1 MQFLATYL
9 KLAQEFGGIEFGPYE
24 DLEISLGSQKASCNI
39 FIPPNFGVLPIH
51 AKLIRKSA
59 TDVVL
64 APAEQSAEIFLWKG
78 RSRNCIPIHV
88 PTAVKSGDSFS
99 LVSPQGPKFTIEFR
113 ELPPEEVKIRQ
124 ESIARKKGLSGR
136 NRLSK
141 ESMANEAKRQL
152 WTTILVSGPAQLAQ
166 RAVVFVKSGA
176 IYQPRNIF
184 LGLTIIGGYVFG
196 GFTACK
202 GRKTQAQLSTTT
214 TLYNDCQ
221 KSNEY
226 IKEMNETK
234 DYSFG
239 SVVYRLASPELSE
252 ALKDDSQIQKEVQKE
267 ARFLFE
273 EDYSKGSPYHWIIK
287 SDAGPKRRAYRSWIK
302 AFGQAEGDALDL
314 ATKKTL
320 MWIPPI
326 KNTPKNMKDFRVIK
340 NSKDETV
347 CGRGIFGLSYRQA
360 KNLGLSAQPD
370 AIFDGKEAQVTKET
384 KRNSVLLTKVGEYK
398 IENSLLPPYYQDRDE
413 GEELPPAPESTWQQ
427 TKGRGKEFC
436 IHQTGNDDRESS
448 NRLISMLKK
457 QYGKTDME
465 RATIVSKIARLYT
478 ADLPGEN
485 YNGKTQTALKFTNK
499 IGSSLDRSDLSGSD
513 WAKKQT
519 ARVIARSLVLPCIIT
534 LKGEEEAKKD
544 FFDES
549 NPPPDP
555 VMCFALNWS
564 LTEGNN

>member
-9 KLAQEFGGIEFGPYE
+9 KLAQEFGGTEFGPYE

-59 TDVVL
+59 TDVIL

-78 RSRNCIPIHV
+78 RSRNCVPIHV

-113 ELPPEEVKIRQ
+113 ELPPEEVKLRQ

-136 NRLSK
+136 DRLSK
-141 ESMANEAKRQL
+141 ESMAAEAKRQA
-152 WTTILVSGPAQLAQ
+152 WTSLLVSGPAQLAQ
-166 RAVVFVKSGA
+166 RVVVFVKSGA

-184 LGLTIIGGYVFG
+184 LGIALLGGYVFG
-196 GFTACK
+196 GVTACR
-202 GRKTQAQLSTTT
+202 GRKTQAQLSSTT

-267 ARFLFE
+267 AQFLFE
-273 EDYSKGSPYHWIIK
+273 EDYNKGSPFHWIVK
-287 SDAGPKRRAYRSWIK
+287 TDTGPKRRAYRNWIK
-302 AFGQAEGDALDL
+302 AFGQAESDALDL

-340 NSKDETV
+340 NAKDEPV

-360 KNLGLSAQPD
+360 QNLGLSAQPD

-384 KRNSVLLTKVGEYK
+384 KRSSVLLSKVGEYK
-398 IENSLLPPYYQDRDE
+398 IENNLLPPYYQERDE
-413 GEELPPAPESTWQQ
+413 GVELPPAPESTWQQ

-436 IHQTGNDDRESS
+436 IHQTGSDDRESS
-448 NRLISMLKK
+448 GKLISMLKK
-457 QYGKTDME
+457 QYGRADME
-465 RATIVSKIARLYT
+465 RATIVSKVARLYT
-478 ADLPGEN
+478 AELPDEN

-534 LKGEEEAKKD
+534 LKGSEEAKKD

-549 NPPPDP
+549 NPAPDP

>member
-1 MQFLATYL
+1 LL
-9 KLAQEFGGIEFGPYE
+9 
-24 DLEISLGSQKASCNI
+24 
-39 FIPPNFGVLPIH
+39 
-51 AKLIRKSA
+51 
-59 TDVVL
+59 
-64 APAEQSAEIFLWKG
+64 
-78 RSRNCIPIHV
+78 
-88 PTAVKSGDSFS
+88 
-99 LVSPQGPKFTIEFR
+99 
-113 ELPPEEVKIRQ
+113 
-124 ESIARKKGLSGR
+124 
-136 NRLSK
+136 
-141 ESMANEAKRQL
+141 
-152 WTTILVSGPAQLAQ
+152 
-166 RAVVFVKSGA
+166 
-176 IYQPRNIF
+176 
-184 LGLTIIGGYVFG
+184 GGYVFG
-196 GFTACK
+196 GVTACR
-202 GRKTQAQLSTTT
+202 GRKTQAQLSSTT

-267 ARFLFE
+267 AQFLFE
-273 EDYSKGSPYHWIIK
+273 EDYNKGSPFHWIVK
-287 SDAGPKRRAYRSWIK
+287 TDTGPKRRAYRNWIK
-302 AFGQAEGDALDL
+302 AFGQAESDALDL

-340 NSKDETV
+340 NAKDESV

-360 KNLGLSAQPD
+360 QNLGLSAQPD

-384 KRNSVLLTKVGEYK
+384 KRSSVLLSKVGEYK
-398 IENSLLPPYYQDRDE
+398 IENNLLPPYYQERDE
-413 GEELPPAPESTWQQ
+413 GVELPPAPESTWQQ

-436 IHQTGNDDRESS
+436 IHQTGSDDRESS
-448 NRLISMLKK
+448 GKLISMLKK
-457 QYGKTDME
+457 QYGRADME
-465 RATIVSKIARLYT
+465 RATIVSKVARLYT
-478 ADLPGEN
+478 AELPDEN

-534 LKGEEEAKKD
+534 LKGSEEAKKD

-549 NPPPDP
+549 NPAPDP